1 MFLFILY
8 FSMCIERFN
17 VAQLVSPVTKIW
29 QKFGDVFCRKIFC
42 KNWTHVAF
50 FLKVFFRY
58 YEQLIFKFIA
68 FLKAPLAPNAA
79 CFKEVCYMWVKLVE
93 KTSYLYFW
101 LGFTTHGAELWI
113 YCKGLQEK
121 KDEERKDEKYIGKLI
136 RKNPKTTGT
145 N

>member
-1 MFLFILY
+1 
-8 FSMCIERFN
+8 MCIERFN

-29 QKFGDVFCRKIFC
+29 QKLGMCFVEKYSAKIGHM
-42 KNWTHVAF
+42 TF
-50 FLKVFFRY
+50 FLEVFFRY

-93 KTSYLYFW
+93 KAFCLFFW
-101 LGFTTHGAELWI
+101 LGFTTHNAELWI

-136 RKNPKTTGT
+136 RKNPKITGT